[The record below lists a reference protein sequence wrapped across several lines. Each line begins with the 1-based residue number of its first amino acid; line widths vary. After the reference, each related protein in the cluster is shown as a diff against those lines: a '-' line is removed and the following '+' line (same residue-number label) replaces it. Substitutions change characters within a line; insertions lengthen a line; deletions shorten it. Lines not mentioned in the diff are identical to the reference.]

1 MKHEKVTRS
10 IIGAAMKVHSRL
22 RPGLDESF
30 YEKALVIEL
39 NRMGLTVDN
48 RRAFPVHYEG
58 HFLGK
63 LIPDLIVEN
72 VVIADPKVVDEFNDT
87 HTAQMLG
94 YLNITGLKMA
104 WLLNFR
110 HASLQWKRVV
120 SSNDSDDNLSDPPNN
135 PRNP

>member
-1 MKHEKVTRS
+1 MKHEKITRS

-39 NRMGLTVDN
+39 AGMDLRVDN
-48 RRAFPVHYEG
+48 QREFPVHYEG

-63 LIPDLIVEN
+63 LVPDLIVEQL
-72 VVIADPKVVDEFNDT
+72 VIADPKVVKEFNDA
-87 HTAQMLG
+87 HVSQMLG
-94 YLNITGLKMA
+94 YLNITGLEVA
-104 WLLNFR
+104 LLLNFK

-120 SSNDSDDNLSDPPNN
+120 TGATEQNDESQSSL
-135 PRNP
+135 

>member
-1 MKHEKVTRS
+1 MKHEKITRA

-39 NRMGLTVDN
+39 NMMGLRVDN
-48 RRAFPVHYEG
+48 QRAYPVHYEG

-63 LIPDLIVEN
+63 LIPDLIVEEA
-72 VVIADPKVVDEFNDT
+72 VVADPKVVKEFNET
-87 HTAQMLG
+87 HISQMLG
-94 YLNITGLKMA
+94 YLNVTGLEVA
-104 WLLNFR
+104 LLLNFK

-120 SSNDSDDNLSDPPNN
+120 TGASEQNDESQPSL
-135 PRNP
+135 

>member
-1 MKHEKVTRS
+1 MKHEKITRS

-39 NRMGLTVDN
+39 ARMGLRVEN
-48 RRAFPVHYEG
+48 QRAFPVPYEG

-63 LIPDLIVEN
+63 LIPDLIVEEA
-72 VVIADPKVVDEFNDT
+72 VVADPKIVKEFNET
-87 HTAQMLG
+87 HVSQMLG
-94 YLNITGLKMA
+94 YLNVTGLEVA
-104 WLLNFR
+104 LLLNFK

-120 SSNDSDDNLSDPPNN
+120 TGTSEQNDESQPSL
-135 PRNP
+135 